1 MRKAMKYTLREI
13 QTEEE
18 FLEHFGK
25 AQGWILSSIQYPNK
39 DKRLADEHLSKKD
52 QEPKTSE

>member
-1 MRKAMKYTLREI
+1 MKYTLREI